1 MSAYIV
7 QEFWRD
13 PWEAVLKSIEGRNFP
28 SVNLHLSFKIEFWPA
43 AQVPNNRPQPRS
55 EKIAAL
61 FIDGGLF
68 ANCLTLACHGF
79 EGASDIRQAN
89 VKLNQ
94 GLESVEKNRDQCQS
108 PH

>member
-1 MSAYIV
+1 M
-7 QEFWRD
+7 
-13 PWEAVLKSIEGRNFP
+13 
-28 SVNLHLSFKIEFWPA
+28 
-43 AQVPNNRPQPRS
+43 
-55 EKIAAL
+55 